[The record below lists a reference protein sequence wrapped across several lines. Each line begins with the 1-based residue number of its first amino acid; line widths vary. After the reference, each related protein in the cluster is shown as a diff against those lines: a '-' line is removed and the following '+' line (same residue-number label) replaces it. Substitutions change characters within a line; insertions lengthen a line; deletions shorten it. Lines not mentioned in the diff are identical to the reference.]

1 MKQELQG
8 SIIVIDLNET
18 ICPGV
23 IDTLGRKYEQKA
35 NLNRL
40 ACCFMFQCRGECRAC
55 SSRAYTHEHQLTA
68 LFIRLCA
75 FKKKFCFLL
84 RVCMVRDGYVHMDA
98 VPEEAR
104 RGHRSP
110 GARVTGSCE
119 LPNQSVG
126 NQTQV
131 LCSS

>member
-35 NLNRL
+35 NLNGL
-40 ACCFMFQCRGECRAC
+40 ACCFMFQCRAY
-55 SSRAYTHEHQLTA
+55 SSQAYTHEHHLTA

-75 FKKKFCFLL
+75 FLKKSFVFYYMC
-84 RVCMVRDGYVHMDA
+84 VWSGMDMC
-98 VPEEAR
+98 
-104 RGHRSP
+104 
-110 GARVTGSCE
+110 T
-119 LPNQSVG
+119 
-126 NQTQV
+126 
-131 LCSS
+131 